1 MSFGNLS
8 WAWSLFGVAAIA
20 AILFVLQ
27 RLRVRHIL
35 VEVET
40 TLFWQQAIEESRAR
54 VRMQRFRHPWAYVLI
69 LLISLLLW
77 LSVAG
82 IRVDA
87 GEPRD
92 HLVLLDGSAAMAVGN
107 RFSEAVD
114 LAYEYAKSLPEESR
128 TVVLCSGDVQ
138 TLLRPG
144 EDPLLL
150 TRRLQALRP
159 TASPNSISFVLQ
171 QHAVAFGSRPTS
183 ICIVGDHSLSAA
195 EVELLPESV
204 QVRQIKVA
212 QPAVTN
218 SGITDLGV
226 RAATSGQ
233 WSNVDVLVEVLG
245 DAVPSLAIDG
255 LPAVSNPIVETI
267 PSGARYRF
275 ADVPA
280 GGGLLTAGLPA
291 GDALSF
297 DDRAQFVL
305 PDRRQIAVAVA
316 PSIAA
321 VVRQVIATDPGLLL
335 QDAVDAQTQI
345 AVRLVGSSFGGDI
358 PTMEFSTA
366 EQADNAFLI
375 CHPSEQNPVAVLD
388 DLYRGLGLSEIDA
401 MAASSALGR
410 PLTVGTRPSDRK
422 QLWVWQ
428 ELLQPEYDFVSSRS
442 FPLFVGLG
450 LRWLADFED
459 GPVRVAVG
467 EPLFLEDVA
476 VTVGGNVSRSFS
488 SAFVPV
494 VAGLHVGSQGA
505 QFAAS
510 LLDREAS
517 GQVST
522 AVANLEAATATVAG
536 RYDFITIIL
545 AIALLL
551 LGVEWLLFRT
561 ARIP

>member
-8 WAWSLFGVAAIA
+8 LAWSLFGVAAIA

-27 RLRVRHIL
+27 RLRVRHTL

-54 VRMQRFRHPWAYVLI
+54 VRVQRFRHPWAYLLI

-82 IRVDA
+82 VRLNA
-87 GEPRD
+87 GEARD
-92 HLVLLDGSAAMAVGN
+92 HLVLLDGSAAMAVGD
-107 RFSEAVD
+107 RFSDAVD
-114 LAYEYAKSLPEESR
+114 LACEYANSLPEESR
-128 TVVLCSGDVQ
+128 TVVLCGGEVQ
-138 TLLRPG
+138 TLLRPS

-150 TRRLQALRP
+150 TRRLHGLRP
-159 TASPNSISFVLQ
+159 TASPNSVSYVLQ

-183 ICIVGDHSLSAA
+183 VCIVGDHSLSAA

-204 QVRQIKVA
+204 QVRQIKVP
-212 QPAVTN
+212 QPDVAN
-218 SGITDLGV
+218 SGITGLGV

-233 WSNVDVLVEVLG
+233 WSNVDILVEVFG

-255 LPAVSNPIVETI
+255 QPAVSNPVVETLPI
-267 PSGARYRF
+267 GVRYRF

-280 GGGLLTAGLPA
+280 GGGLLTVGLPA

-316 PSIAA
+316 PGIAE
-321 VVRQVIATDPGLLL
+321 VVRQVIAADPGILL
-335 QDAVDAQTQI
+335 QDGVDAQTQV
-345 AVRLVGSSFGGDI
+345 AVQLAGSSFGDGM
-358 PTMEFSTA
+358 PVMEFSTA
-366 EQADNAFLI
+366 EQAENAFLI
-375 CHPSEQNPVAVLD
+375 CHPSELDPAAVLD

-410 PLTVGTRPSDRK
+410 PMTVGTRPSERK

-450 LRWLADFED
+450 LRWLSNFED

-467 EPLFLEDVA
+467 EPLLIEDGA
-476 VTVGGNVSRSFS
+476 VTVGNTVSRSFS
-488 SAFVPV
+488 SAFVPT
-494 VAGLHVGSQGA
+494 VAGLHVAAQGS

-517 GQVST
+517 GQVS
-522 AVANLEAATATVAG
+522 AAAASLEAATATVAS
-536 RYDFITIIL
+536 RYDLITIIL